1 MRFHSWG
8 FDSKT
13 NAREAEVAFPNQHR
27 NEHQKYCFNQVVLF
41 NSRYNR
47 LLYGTEGTF
56 AIKGTQVLNKT
67 KCFWQ
72 FVIASPYYRE
82 YTQIGIVT
90 DKAKLQSPKFQAL
103 LGQDSESWAVSYS
116 GNLSHNGNMKKG
128 YISNMSWTNR
138 PTNIW
143 GAYFDGQKGT
153 LKFYLNGVD
162 LGLAF
167 KGLDQVENNL
177 YPAISTSAPGLKAT
191 IVAKRISFDS
201 LKDRCRAV
209 ILQQLPRGYYTGCP
223 CEYKPVESSIAKL
236 PVPPPIQEYLKEE
249 LTSILPAHK
258 DILPILIDC
267 PKPCRLVQK
276 DFNTLTLL
284 R

>member
-1 MRFHSWG
+1 MISLKDMRFHSWG

-116 GNLSHNGNMKKG
+116 GDLSHDGNVKKG
-128 YISNMSWTNR
+128 LC
-138 PTNIW
+138 
-143 GAYFDGQKGT
+143 T
-153 LKFYLNGVD
+153 L
-162 LGLAF
+162 
-167 KGLDQVENNL
+167 
-177 YPAISTSAPGLKAT
+177 
-191 IVAKRISFDS
+191 
-201 LKDRCRAV
+201 
-209 ILQQLPRGYYTGCP
+209 
-223 CEYKPVESSIAKL
+223 
-236 PVPPPIQEYLKEE
+236 
-249 LTSILPAHK
+249 
-258 DILPILIDC
+258 
-267 PKPCRLVQK
+267 CRLFVGN
-276 DFNTLTLL
+276 FTVCYILL
-284 R
+284 CHLWFL